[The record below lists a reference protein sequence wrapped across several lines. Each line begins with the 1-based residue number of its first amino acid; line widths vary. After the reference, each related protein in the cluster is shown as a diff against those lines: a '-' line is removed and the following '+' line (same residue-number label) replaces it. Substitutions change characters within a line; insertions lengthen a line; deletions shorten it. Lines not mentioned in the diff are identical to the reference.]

1 MADLF
6 EEKSKEWDKNSLVQQ
21 LSSGISKAIIDNI
34 TLDDSM
40 KVMDFGAGT
49 GLISTHIAPHVAK
62 ITAVD
67 ISESMLN
74 KLIEKEHL
82 QDKVETCCQNILDI
96 PLTKKFDLIMSAM
109 AMHHVKDTQELIQSF
124 ASHLNSGAQVALAD
138 LDSEDGSFHGGNDEG
153 VHHLGFNREEL
164 QALFED
170 NGFKD
175 VQFTTALTLNREGK
189 EYPIFLLTA
198 QKA

>member
-6 EEKSKEWDKNSLVQQ
+6 EEKSKKWDKNTLVQQ
-21 LSSGISKAIIDNI
+21 LSSGISQAIIDNI
-34 TLDDSM
+34 PLDNAM

-49 GLISTHIAPHVAK
+49 GLISSHIAPHVAK

-67 ISESMLN
+67 ISESMLS
-74 KLIEKEHL
+74 KLVEKEHL
-82 QDKVETCCQNILDI
+82 QDKAETCCQNILEI
-96 PLTKKFDLIMSAM
+96 PLTQKFDLIMSAM
-109 AMHHVKDTQELIQSF
+109 AMHHVKDTQELVQSF

-138 LDSEDGSFHGGNDEG
+138 LDNEDGSFHGGNDEG
-153 VHHLGFNREEL
+153 VHHLGFDRREL
-164 QALFED
+164 HTLFEE